1 MRKAITAFVRYPFY
15 AQALVFL
22 TLVFGIAALFSIR
35 KASFP
40 ITESRLITVSVTYQG
55 ATPKEM
61 EEGVTTLVENALRGV
76 VGVKEISSK
85 SMENQSLVSI
95 LIRTDYD
102 VDVVLNDI
110 KNAIDK
116 ISNFPAGAENPV
128 ITKTKTTSLSGFLA
142 LTQTRGPED
151 IMLLKR
157 TAQRIEDDFL
167 GSGLISQVML
177 IGYPTRMEMSV
188 EVREEV
194 LQRYGMSFSE
204 IKNAIAANNL
214 DIYGGKIKNPRE
226 EIKINSRYRSVSAA
240 DVERIVVRANANGDL
255 IRVGDVADVRMI
267 FEDIPTA
274 SYVDGERNV
283 MFRIDN
289 LATEDLERISAYLH
303 DYIREFNERGNGY
316 RLEFMHDFLETL
328 RGQLNILYS
337 NGLAGMLLVVLC
349 LSLFLSFRLSVWV
362 AWGIPMAF
370 LSMFV
375 VAVLMGLTMNFI
387 SVFGMIL
394 IVGILVDDGIVISEN
409 IYTRFQQGLPA
420 RKAAVEGTMEVLPAV
435 LVSVLTTLVAFLP
448 ILFIQG
454 NLEMMYEMAV
464 VVIVCLL
471 FSLLESMFMLP
482 AHCASAK
489 VLAPPSATSFYGRIR
504 SGFDRGMRSLCE
516 RVYLPFVRWALGHRS
531 VVLSSLA
538 ACFLLT
544 AGLIGGGRIGFTI
557 LPSMNED
564 SFNIELAMKPGTN
577 YDQLTA
583 ELKCIESVVWRVD
596 SMLMERYREPSFI
609 KLINMRTGTAFSGSE
624 TGSHAGSV
632 VVFLRR
638 LDQSEIGT
646 DEIKAC
652 ISKELGTVPSAYK
665 FAIGAGHRFGAQVS
679 ISLFGYDMETLERA
693 SSEFQARLRELDALY
708 NVIDNAQL
716 GGQEVRV
723 RLKPVAYSL
732 GLTQQQV
739 MGQVREAF
747 YGSLAQRLQE
757 GKDEVWFYVR
767 YPDTDR
773 RTMGDLVK
781 MMIRTSNGVYPL
793 GELCDLDLGRSVLSI
808 NHYNGRKEIRVD
820 AYMEDA
826 SASVIP
832 VMEEIE
838 QHILPEIL
846 ARYPDITYMQQGQMK
861 DMRDEM
867 QTIKGFYMIA
877 LFVIVMILVIYLR
890 STLQMSLV
898 VLMIPVGC
906 MSAIWGHWIE
916 GVPLSM
922 MTIWGMV
929 ALSGTIINDAVVFI
943 SRYNDCLKL
952 SMKVDE
958 AIVEAARSRF
968 RPIILT
974 SLTTTAGLFPL
985 IREGSSD
992 ARFVLPMAITL
1003 GYGIL
1008 FGTFFILTCFPV
1020 LIKMAN
1026 RFKLFFLRLRH
1037 PDATP
1042 ESAETAVKDLA
1053 RNTDF
1058 NE

>member
-1 MRKAITAFVRYPFY
+1 MRKLITAFVRYPFY
-15 AQALVFL
+15 SQALVFL
-22 TLVFGIAALFSIR
+22 VLVFGIAAMFSIR

-76 VGVKEISSK
+76 VGIKEISSK

-128 ITKTKTTSLSGFLA
+128 ITKTKTTSLSGFLS
-142 LTQTRGPED
+142 LTQTRGEED
-151 IMLLKR
+151 IMRLKR
-157 TAQRIEDDFL
+157 MAQRIEDDFL
-167 GSGLISQVML
+167 GSGIISQVTL
-177 IGYPTRMEMSV
+177 LGYPARMEMSI
-188 EVREEV
+188 EVREEM
-194 LQRYGMSFSE
+194 LQRYGMSFTE
-204 IKNAIAANNL
+204 IKNAVAANNI

-226 EIKINSRYRSVSAA
+226 EIKINSRYRSVSPA
-240 DVERIVVRANANGDL
+240 DIEQIVVRANADGSL
-255 IRVGDVADVRMI
+255 IRVGDVADVRLI

-274 SYVDGERNV
+274 SYVDGQRDI

-289 LATEDLERISAYLH
+289 LATEDLEEISAYLH
-303 DYIREFNERGNGY
+303 DYIRDFNARDNGF
-316 RLEFMHDFLETL
+316 RLDYMHDFLDTL

-370 LSMFV
+370 LCMFV
-375 VAVLMGLTMNFI
+375 VAALMGLTMNFI

-409 IYTRFQQGLPA
+409 IYTRFQQGLTA
-420 RKAAVEGTMEVLPAV
+420 RRAAVEGAMEVLPAV

-464 VVIVCLL
+464 VVIVCLF

-482 AHCASAK
+482 SHCASPK
-489 VLAPPSATSFYGRIR
+489 VLAPPSKRNLYGRIR
-504 SGFDRGMRSLCE
+504 GGFDRGLNWISD
-516 RVYLPFVRWALGHRS
+516 RVYQPFVRWALRHTT
-531 VVLSSLA
+531 VVLACLMG
-538 ACFLLT
+538 CFLLT

-564 SFNIELAMKPGTN
+564 NFNIELAMKPGTN
-577 YDQLTA
+577 NDQLVA
-583 ELKCIESVVWRVD
+583 ELKRIESVVWHVD
-596 SMLMERYREPSFI
+596 SMLMERYHEPSFI

-632 VVFLRR
+632 VVFLRP
-638 LDQSEIGT
+638 LDRSEIGS
-646 DEIKAC
+646 DEIKAL
-652 ISKELGTVPSAYK
+652 ISRELGTVPAAYK

-679 ISLFGYDMETLERA
+679 ISLFGYDLATLEKA
-693 SSEFQARLRELDALY
+693 SAEFQHRLRELDALY

-716 GGQEVRV
+716 GGQEVQI
-723 RLKPVAYSL
+723 RLRPLAYSL

-739 MGQVREAF
+739 MSQVREAF
-747 YGSLAQRLQE
+747 YGSLAQRLQD

-767 YPDTDR
+767 YPDSDR
-773 RTMGDLVK
+773 RTMGDLAK
-781 MMIRTSNGVYPL
+781 MMVRTSSGEYPL
-793 GELCDLDLGRSVLSI
+793 GELCELIPGRSVLSI

-826 SASVIP
+826 TASVLP

-838 QHILPEIL
+838 TNILPDIL
-846 ARYPDITYMQQGQMK
+846 ERYPDITYMQQGQMK

-867 QTIKGFYMIA
+867 ETIKSFYMVAVFI
-877 LFVIVMILVIYLR
+877 IIMILVIYLR
-890 STLQMSLV
+890 STLQMVLV
-898 VLMIPVGC
+898 MLMIPVGC

-916 GVPLSM
+916 GAPLSM

-929 ALSGTIINDAVVFI
+929 ALSGTIINDGVVFI

-958 AIVEAARSRF
+958 AILEAARSRL
-968 RPIILT
+968 RPILLT

-1020 LIKMAN
+1020 FLKVAN
-1026 RFKLFFLRLRH
+1026 RAKLFFVRLRH
-1037 PDATP
+1037 PERTP
-1042 ESAETAVKDLA
+1042 ESVETAVKDQL
-1053 RNTDF
+1053 RNADF
-1058 NE
+1058 

>member
-1 MRKAITAFVRYPFY
+1 MY
-15 AQALVFL
+15 
-22 TLVFGIAALFSIR
+22 
-35 KASFP
+35 
-40 ITESRLITVSVTYQG
+40 
-55 ATPKEM
+55 
-61 EEGVTTLVENALRGV
+61 
-76 VGVKEISSK
+76 
-85 SMENQSLVSI
+85 
-95 LIRTDYD
+95 
-102 VDVVLNDI
+102 
-110 KNAIDK
+110 
-116 ISNFPAGAENPV
+116 
-128 ITKTKTTSLSGFLA
+128 
-142 LTQTRGPED
+142 
-151 IMLLKR
+151 KR
-157 TAQRIEDDFL
+157 Q
-167 GSGLISQVML
+167 
-177 IGYPTRMEMSV
+177 
-188 EVREEV
+188 
-194 LQRYGMSFSE
+194 
-204 IKNAIAANNL
+204 
-214 DIYGGKIKNPRE
+214 
-226 EIKINSRYRSVSAA
+226 
-240 DVERIVVRANANGDL
+240 
-255 IRVGDVADVRMI
+255 
-267 FEDIPTA
+267 
-274 SYVDGERNV
+274 
-283 MFRIDN
+283 
-289 LATEDLERISAYLH
+289 
-303 DYIREFNERGNGY
+303 
-316 RLEFMHDFLETL
+316 
-328 RGQLNILYS
+328 
-337 NGLAGMLLVVLC
+337 
-349 LSLFLSFRLSVWV
+349 
-362 AWGIPMAF
+362 
-370 LSMFV
+370 
-375 VAVLMGLTMNFI
+375 
-387 SVFGMIL
+387 
-394 IVGILVDDGIVISEN
+394 
-409 IYTRFQQGLPA
+409 
-420 RKAAVEGTMEVLPAV
+420 
-435 LVSVLTTLVAFLP
+435 
-448 ILFIQG
+448 
-454 NLEMMYEMAV
+454 
-464 VVIVCLL
+464 
-471 FSLLESMFMLP
+471 
-482 AHCASAK
+482 
-489 VLAPPSATSFYGRIR
+489 
-504 SGFDRGMRSLCE
+504 
-516 RVYLPFVRWALGHRS
+516 
-531 VVLSSLA
+531 
-538 ACFLLT
+538 
-544 AGLIGGGRIGFTI
+544 
-557 LPSMNED
+557 
-564 SFNIELAMKPGTN
+564 
-577 YDQLTA
+577 
-583 ELKCIESVVWRVD
+583 
-596 SMLMERYREPSFI
+596 
-609 KLINMRTGTAFSGSE
+609 
-624 TGSHAGSV
+624 
-632 VVFLRR
+632 
-638 LDQSEIGT
+638 
-646 DEIKAC
+646 
-652 ISKELGTVPSAYK
+652 
-665 FAIGAGHRFGAQVS
+665 AGHRFGAQVS

-723 RLKPVAYSL
+723 RLKPLAYSL

-867 QTIKGFYMIA
+867 QTIKSFYMIA
-877 LFVIVMILVIYLR
+877 LFIIVMILVIYLR

-958 AIVEAARSRF
+958 AVVEAARSRF

-1020 LIKMAN
+1020 LIKTAN
-1026 RFKLFFLRLRH
+1026 RFKFFFRRLRH

-1042 ESAETAVKDLA
+1042 ESAETAVKDMVQ
-1053 RNTDF
+1053 NTDF

>member
-1 MRKAITAFVRYPFY
+1 
-15 AQALVFL
+15 
-22 TLVFGIAALFSIR
+22 
-35 KASFP
+35 
-40 ITESRLITVSVTYQG
+40 
-55 ATPKEM
+55 
-61 EEGVTTLVENALRGV
+61 
-76 VGVKEISSK
+76 
-85 SMENQSLVSI
+85 
-95 LIRTDYD
+95 
-102 VDVVLNDI
+102 
-110 KNAIDK
+110 
-116 ISNFPAGAENPV
+116 
-128 ITKTKTTSLSGFLA
+128 
-142 LTQTRGPED
+142 
-151 IMLLKR
+151 
-157 TAQRIEDDFL
+157 
-167 GSGLISQVML
+167 
-177 IGYPTRMEMSV
+177 
-188 EVREEV
+188 
-194 LQRYGMSFSE
+194 
-204 IKNAIAANNL
+204 
-214 DIYGGKIKNPRE
+214 
-226 EIKINSRYRSVSAA
+226 
-240 DVERIVVRANANGDL
+240 
-255 IRVGDVADVRMI
+255 
-267 FEDIPTA
+267 
-274 SYVDGERNV
+274 
-283 MFRIDN
+283 
-289 LATEDLERISAYLH
+289 
-303 DYIREFNERGNGY
+303 
-316 RLEFMHDFLETL
+316 
-328 RGQLNILYS
+328 
-337 NGLAGMLLVVLC
+337 
-349 LSLFLSFRLSVWV
+349 
-362 AWGIPMAF
+362 
-370 LSMFV
+370 
-375 VAVLMGLTMNFI
+375 
-387 SVFGMIL
+387 
-394 IVGILVDDGIVISEN
+394 
-409 IYTRFQQGLPA
+409 
-420 RKAAVEGTMEVLPAV
+420 
-435 LVSVLTTLVAFLP
+435 
-448 ILFIQG
+448 
-454 NLEMMYEMAV
+454 
-464 VVIVCLL
+464 
-471 FSLLESMFMLP
+471 
-482 AHCASAK
+482 
-489 VLAPPSATSFYGRIR
+489 
-504 SGFDRGMRSLCE
+504 
-516 RVYLPFVRWALGHRS
+516 
-531 VVLSSLA
+531 
-538 ACFLLT
+538 
-544 AGLIGGGRIGFTI
+544 
-557 LPSMNED
+557 
-564 SFNIELAMKPGTN
+564 MKPGTN

-583 ELKCIESVVWRVD
+583 ELKRIESVVWRVD
-596 SMLMERYREPSFI
+596 SMLMVRYREPSFI

-652 ISKELGTVPSAYK
+652 ISKELGTIPSAYK

-723 RLKPVAYSL
+723 RLKPLAYSL

-867 QTIKGFYMIA
+867 QTIKSFYMIA
-877 LFVIVMILVIYLR
+877 LFIIVMILVIYLR

-958 AIVEAARSRF
+958 AVVEAARSRF

-1020 LIKMAN
+1020 LIKTAN
-1026 RFKLFFLRLRH
+1026 RFKFFFLRLRH